1 MRKKKETLSKLIE
14 DYKKE
19 VVFIENTG
27 ELLINGN
34 KQMPYEKQIWKP
46 KNNK

>member
-1 MRKKKETLSKLIE
+1 MKKKKEALSKLME

-19 VVFIENTG
+19 VFIENAG